1 MLPPEVNIWAQDMAG
16 IVQSAVTAEAA
27 QVFGENA
34 QVACIVSIGTGH
46 SAIAGHVGS
55 DASRKR
61 LPYILTKNI
70 ERMAADSEKAA
81 VEMNERYR
89 NVPGIYHRL
98 DVNRGL
104 QSISLDEWKRLGEV
118 RGHTQDYMR
127 LDNINQRIN
136 EVVNALTGSSSYQ
149 TYKAGQ
155 LCGH

>member
-1 MLPPEVNIWAQDMAG
+1 
-16 IVQSAVTAEAA
+16 
-27 QVFGENA
+27 
-34 QVACIVSIGTGH
+34 
-46 SAIAGHVGS
+46 
-55 DASRKR
+55 
-61 LPYILTKNI
+61 
-70 ERMAADSEKAA
+70 MAADSEKVA

-118 RGHTQDYMR
+118 RGHTLDYMR
-127 LDNINQRIN
+127 LDNQRIN